1 MQASVIIFKDRKSP
15 YRKEQKMI
23 EQLYIKYS
31 KDMMKYALSLL
42 RNYHDA
48 EDAVS
53 ECYLRLMRSQ
63 KRVCGIPEERRKA
76 YVAAVLRNICRD
88 MLAYRRSTVYTEE
101 IEEPSVSAQTDSAEL
116 NTDIACAIDKIKA
129 KNRDVIRLKFFCDYK
144 IRDISSMLGLSESNV
159 KIIIHRGKEQLV
171 RLLGEKYAEAS

>member
-1 MQASVIIFKDRKSP
+1 
-15 YRKEQKMI
+15 MI

-63 KRVCGIPEERRKA
+63 RRVCGIPEERRKA
-76 YVAAVLRNICRD
+76 YIAAILRNVCRD
-88 MLAYRRSTVYTEE
+88 ILSRRCCVYTEE
-101 IEEPSVSAQTDSAEL
+101 IEEPSIPSQTDSAEL
-116 NTDIACAIDKIKA
+116 NADITRAIDKIKP

-144 IRDISSMLGLSESNV
+144 IRDISSMLGLSENNV

-171 RLLGEKYAEAS
+171 RLLGENYAEAS

>member
-1 MQASVIIFKDRKSP
+1 
-15 YRKEQKMI
+15 MI

-63 KRVCGIPEERRKA
+63 RRVCGIPEERRKA
-76 YVAAVLRNICRD
+76 YIAAVLRNVCRD
-88 MLAYRRSTVYTEE
+88 TLSRRCSTLYTEE
-101 IEEPSVSAQTDSAEL
+101 IGEHSIPAQTDSTEL
-116 NTDIACAIDKIKA
+116 NTDITRAVNKISK
-129 KNRDVIRLKFFCDYK
+129 KNSEVIRLKFFCDYK

-171 RLLGEKYAEAS
+171 RLLGENYAKAS

>member
-1 MQASVIIFKDRKSP
+1 
-15 YRKEQKMI
+15 MI

-53 ECYLRLMRSQ
+53 ECYLRLVRSQ
-63 KRVCGIPEERRKA
+63 QRVCGIPEERRKA
-76 YVAAVLRNICRD
+76 YIAAVLRNICRD
-88 MLAYRRSTVYTEE
+88 MLVRRNSTVYTEE
-101 IEEPSVSAQTDSAEL
+101 IEEPSVPAQTDSSEI
-116 NTDIACAIDKIKA
+116 NTDIANAIDRIKE
-129 KNRDVIRLKFFCDYK
+129 KNRDVIHLKFFCDYK

-159 KIIIHRGKEQLV
+159 KIMIHRGKEQLV
-171 RLLGEKYAEAS
+171 QLLGEKYAEAS

>member
-1 MQASVIIFKDRKSP
+1 
-15 YRKEQKMI
+15 MI

-53 ECYLRLMRSQ
+53 ECYLRLVRSRQ
-63 KRVCGIPEERRKA
+63 RVCGIPEERRKA
-76 YVAAVLRNICRD
+76 YIAAVLRNICRD
-88 MLAYRRSTVYTEE
+88 MLVRRNSTVYTEE
-101 IEEPSVSAQTDSAEL
+101 IEEPSVPAQTDSSEI
-116 NTDIACAIDKIKA
+116 NTDIANAIDRIKE
-129 KNRDVIRLKFFCDYK
+129 KNQDVIRLKFFCDYK

-159 KIIIHRGKEQLV
+159 KIMIHRGKEQLV
-171 RLLGEKYAEAS
+171 QLLGEKYAEAS

>member
-1 MQASVIIFKDRKSP
+1 
-15 YRKEQKMI
+15 MI

-53 ECYLRLMRSQ
+53 ECYLRLIRSQ
-63 KRVCGIPEERRKA
+63 RRVCGIPEERRKA
-76 YVAAVLRNICRD
+76 YIAAVLRNVCRD
-88 MLAYRRSTVYTEE
+88 TLSRRCSTLYTEE
-101 IEEPSVSAQTDSAEL
+101 IGEHSIPAQTDSTEL
-116 NTDIACAIDKIKA
+116 NTDITRAVNKISK
-129 KNRDVIRLKFFCDYK
+129 KNSEVIRLKFFCDYK

-171 RLLGEKYAEAS
+171 RLLGENYAKAS